1 MKLILKFICIAVLA
15 VSCKMVSQSK
25 NNASIGDAYKG
36 KFYIGTAMNLPQIH
50 GEDQKS
56 LNIIKKDF
64 TAVVPENCMKSMF
77 LQPEEGKF
85 FFDDADK
92 FVNFGVENGKFITG
106 HVLIWHSQAP
116 DWFFV
121 DKNGKNVSP
130 EVLKQRMKSHI
141 NTVVSRY
148 KGKIKGWDV
157 VNEAIME
164 DGSYRKSKFY
174 EILGEEFIPLAFQY
188 AHETDPNAELYY
200 NDYNE
205 WHEGKRKAI
214 KKLIQDLK
222 KRGLRIDAIGMQA
235 HFGMD
240 TPTLAE
246 YEATIKDY
254 IAEGVHVSITE
265 LDLSPL
271 PSPWGTS
278 ANISDTQQYQEK
290 MNPYKNGLPKD
301 VESAWDNHL
310 VDFFKLFLKYEKYVD
325 RVTFWGVSD
334 ADSWK
339 NDFPIKGRTDYP
351 LIFDRNFK
359 AKPVVQK
366 LIDLA
371 KENK

>member
-1 MKLILKFICIAVLA
+1 MFLFMI
-15 VSCKMVSQSK
+15 SCKSVSSSSVK
-25 NNASIGDAYKG
+25 NSIGDAYKD
-36 KFYIGTAMNLPQIH
+36 KFDIGTAMNLAQVH

-56 LNIIKKDF
+56 VKIIEDNF
-64 TAVVPENCMKSMF
+64 TAIVPENLMKSMF
-77 LQPEEGKF
+77 MQPEEGKF

-92 FVNFGVENGKFITG
+92 FVQFGLDHGKFITG

-121 DKNGKNVSP
+121 DKEGKDVSP
-130 EVLKQRMKSHI
+130 EVLKQRMKTHI
-141 NTVVSRY
+141 HTIVSRY

-174 EILGEEFIPLAFQY
+174 EILGEEFIPLAFKY
-188 AHETDPNAELYY
+188 AHEADPNAELYY

-205 WHEGKRKAI
+205 WYEGKRGTV
-214 KKLIQDLK
+214 KKLIRDLK
-222 KRGLRIDAIGMQA
+222 KRGLRIDAIGMQG
-235 HFGMD
+235 HFQID

-254 IAEGVHVSITE
+254 IEEGVNVSVTE

-278 ANISDTQQYQEK
+278 ANIADTQEYQDR
-290 MNPYKNGLPKD
+290 MNPYKGGLPK
-301 VESAWDNHL
+301 EMELKWNAYL
-310 VDFFKLFLKYEKYVD
+310 VDFFKLLLKYENHVD

-334 ADSWK
+334 VDSWK

-351 LIFDRNFK
+351 LIFDRNYQP
-359 AKPVVQK
+359 KPVVQE
-366 LIDLA
+366 LIQLV
-371 KENK
+371 K